1 MQFTICR
8 ENFLKKEAVMKFDKK
23 SLLLYAVTDRAW
35 TQNENLYS
43 QVEKALKG
51 GVTFLQIREKKL
63 PKQEFKTEAEELK
76 TLAKKYAVPFV
87 VNDDVLLAKEI
98 DADGVHIGQD
108 DMTAREARRI
118 LGSDKIIGVSVQT
131 VSQAILAEHQGA
143 DYLGVGAVFP
153 TGSKLDAVEVPHE
166 VLREICES
174 VKIPVVAIG
183 GITQENVNLL
193 SDSKISGIA
202 VISAIFAQTDIQNA
216 ARNLFYKT
224 KLILN
229 L

>member
-35 TQNENLYS
+35 TQNESLYS

-51 GVTFLQIREKKL
+51 GVTFLQIREKNL

-76 TLAKKYAVPFV
+76 TLAEKYAVPFV

-108 DMTAREARRI
+108 DMTASEARKI

-131 VSQAILAEHQGA
+131 VSQAILAEKQGA

-174 VKIPVVAIG
+174 VNIPVVAIG

-224 KLILN
+224 KLALN

>member
-35 TQNENLYS
+35 TQNESLYS

-51 GVTFLQIREKKL
+51 GVTFLQIREKNL

-76 TLAKKYAVPFV
+76 TLAEKYSVPFV

-108 DMTAREARRI
+108 DMTASEARKI

-131 VSQAILAEHQGA
+131 VSQALLAEKQGA

-153 TGSKLDAVEVPHE
+153 PGSKLDAVEVPHE

-174 VKIPVVAIG
+174 VRIPVVAIG

-216 ARNLFYKT
+216 TRNLFLKT
-224 KLILN
+224 KLALN

>member
-1 MQFTICR
+1 MI
-8 ENFLKKEAVMKFDKK
+8 
-23 SLLLYAVTDRAW
+23 
-35 TQNENLYS
+35 
-43 QVEKALKG
+43 
-51 GVTFLQIREKKL
+51 
-63 PKQEFKTEAEELK
+63 ELK
-76 TLAKKYAVPFV
+76 TLAEKYSVPFV

-108 DMTAREARRI
+108 DMTASEARKI

-131 VSQAILAEHQGA
+131 VSQALLAEKQGA

-202 VISAIFAQTDIQNA
+202 VISAIFAQADIQNA
-216 ARNLFYKT
+216 ARNLFLKT
-224 KLILN
+224 KLALN

>member
-1 MQFTICR
+1 
-8 ENFLKKEAVMKFDKK
+8 MKFDKK

-35 TQNENLYS
+35 TQNESLYS

-51 GVTFLQIREKKL
+51 GVTFLQIREKNL

-76 TLAKKYAVPFV
+76 TLTEKYSVPFV

-108 DMTAREARRI
+108 DMTASDARKI

-131 VSQAILAEHQGA
+131 VSQALLAEKQGA

-166 VLREICES
+166 VLRKICES
-174 VKIPVVAIG
+174 VRIPVVAIG

-224 KLILN
+224 KLALN

>member
-8 ENFLKKEAVMKFDKK
+8 ENFLKKEAVMKFDIK

-35 TQNENLYS
+35 TQNESLYS

-51 GVTFLQIREKKL
+51 GVTFLQIREKNL

-76 TLAKKYAVPFV
+76 TLAEKYSVPFV

-108 DMTAREARRI
+108 DMTASEARKI

-166 VLREICES
+166 ILREICES

-183 GITQENVNLL
+183 GITA
-193 SDSKISGIA
+193 SDIPAIMATGVSGIA
-202 VISAIFAQTDIQNA
+202 LSGTVLSAPDPSAEM
-216 ARNLFYKT
+216 ARL
-224 KLILN
+224 LSL

>member
-35 TQNENLYS
+35 TQNESLYS

-51 GVTFLQIREKKL
+51 GVTFLQIREKNL

-76 TLAKKYAVPFV
+76 TLAEKYSVPFV

-108 DMTAREARRI
+108 DMTASEARKI

-131 VSQAILAEHQGA
+131 VSQAILAEKQGA

-216 ARNLFYKT
+216 TRNLFLKT
-224 KLILN
+224 KLALN

>member
-1 MQFTICR
+1 MHFTICR
-8 ENFLKKEAVMKFDKK
+8 ENFFKKEVVMKFDTK

-35 TQNENLYS
+35 TQNESLYS

-51 GVTFLQIREKKL
+51 GVTFLQIREKNL

-76 TLAKKYAVPFV
+76 TLAEKYSVPFV

-108 DMTAREARRI
+108 DMTASEARKI

-131 VSQAILAEHQGA
+131 VSQALLAEKQGA

-174 VKIPVVAIG
+174 VRIPVVAIG

-202 VISAIFAQTDIQNA
+202 VISAIFAQADIQNA
-216 ARNLFYKT
+216 ARNLFFKT
-224 KLILN
+224 KLALN

>member
-1 MQFTICR
+1 
-8 ENFLKKEAVMKFDKK
+8 
-23 SLLLYAVTDRAW
+23 
-35 TQNENLYS
+35 
-43 QVEKALKG
+43 
-51 GVTFLQIREKKL
+51 
-63 PKQEFKTEAEELK
+63 
-76 TLAKKYAVPFV
+76 
-87 VNDDVLLAKEI
+87 
-98 DADGVHIGQD
+98 
-108 DMTAREARRI
+108 MTSSEARKI

-131 VSQAILAEHQGA
+131 VSQALLAEKQGA

-174 VKIPVVAIG
+174 VRIPVVAIG

-216 ARNLFYKT
+216 ARNLFLKT
-224 KLILN
+224 KLALN

>member
-1 MQFTICR
+1 
-8 ENFLKKEAVMKFDKK
+8 MKFDKK

-35 TQNENLYS
+35 TQNESLYS

-51 GVTFLQIREKKL
+51 GVTFLQIREKNL

-76 TLAKKYAVPFV
+76 TLAEKYSVPFV

-108 DMTAREARRI
+108 DMTASEARKI

-131 VSQAILAEHQGA
+131 VSQAILAEKQGA

-174 VKIPVVAIG
+174 VRIPVVAIG

-202 VISAIFAQTDIQNA
+202 VISAIFAQADIQNA
-216 ARNLFYKT
+216 ARNLFFKT
-224 KLILN
+224 KLALN